1 MPIVAHRK
9 ATVAEWNRKT
19 TTNPNKTTMNTN
31 KIITKLHRQA
41 LILTAASR
49 PSSANRVRLL
59 LSQLTAQA
67 DSSQLSRRA
76 FIQHGM
82 GEYIHSFRRANR
94 NSAGDALRTPL
105 AERLRDWRS
114 KPLALLGKLGK
125 DEPGQLVSFE
135 IECQL
140 SRETAL
146 GLNLPLLAGR
156 PHQEHDG
163 VEIPVVCRWDDLR
176 PLYRTCSLLRAA
188 GATLT
193 RQFGGHVHLD
203 ARDLYTPTSG
213 AYRSQPSRS
222 LKARIDKIVVP
233 YVERVLRWAV
243 PPSRIGNGYCKLQGA
258 DWRGHDRFR
267 AVNVQSLS
275 EHRTL
280 EIRLGACTLNPDK
293 FRLWALACLFGL
305 RGEIG
310 KEQVSALKSISTPR
324 AAADWVM
331 ASTMEPT
338 LKWWVLSRIRKF
350 HPGSLPDLPPADD
363 APGSDA

>member
-1 MPIVAHRK
+1 M
-9 ATVAEWNRKT
+9 T
-19 TTNPNKTTMNTN
+19 PNKIKTR
-31 KIITKLHRQA
+31 LLRQA
-41 LILTAASR
+41 LIMAKLGRSK
-49 PSSANRVRLL
+49 SADRLETL
-59 LSQLTAQA
+59 ALHPGNCRET
-67 DSSQLSRRA
+67 
-76 FIQHGM
+76 FNHEWGHF
-82 GEYIHSFRRANR
+82 IHSFRSAARQA
-94 NSAGDALRTPL
+94 AGDALRTPL
-105 AERLRDWRS
+105 ADRLRDWRS
-114 KPLALLGKLGK
+114 KPLDLLGKLKK

-135 IECQL
+135 VECKL
-140 SRETAL
+140 DRDAVN
-146 GLNLPLLAGR
+146 GLNLPVLAGR
-156 PHQEHDG
+156 PHTEHDG
-163 VEIPVVCRWDDLR
+163 IEVAVVCRWDDLR
-176 PLYRTCSLLRAA
+176 PLYKTCAILRAA

-203 ARDLYTPTSG
+203 VRDLHPANSSG
-213 AYRSQPSRS
+213 AYRLQPSRS

-233 YVERVLRWAV
+233 YVERILRWAV
-243 PPSRIGNGYCKLQGA
+243 PPSRVGNGYCKLQGA

-331 ASTMEPT
+331 ASSMEPS

-350 HPGSLPDLPPADD
+350 HPGALPDLPPADD
-363 APGSDA
+363 APGSDS

>member
-1 MPIVAHRK
+1 M
-9 ATVAEWNRKT
+9 T
-19 TTNPNKTTMNTN
+19 PNK
-31 KIITKLHRQA
+31 IVRKLNRHA
-41 LILTAASR
+41 LLLTAASR
-49 PSSANRVRLL
+49 PSSAARVRLL
-59 LSQLTAQA
+59 ISQVTSQ

-82 GEYIHSFRRANR
+82 GESIHAFRRSAR
-94 NSAGDALRTPL
+94 NAAGDALRTPL

-114 KPLALLGKLGK
+114 NPLKLLSTLKK

-135 IECQL
+135 VECKL
-140 SRETAL
+140 DRDAVN
-146 GLNLPLLAGR
+146 GLNFPLLAGR
-156 PHQEHDG
+156 PHTEHDG
-163 VEIPVVCRWDDLR
+163 IEVAVVCRWDDLR
-176 PLYRTCSLLRAA
+176 PLYKTCALLRSA

-213 AYRSQPSRS
+213 SYRSHPSRS
-222 LKARIDKIVVP
+222 LKARIDKVVVP

-243 PPSRIGNGYCKLQGA
+243 PPSRIGNGYCKLEGA

-267 AVNVQSLS
+267 AVNVLSLA

-293 FRLWALACLFGL
+293 FRLWAMACAFGL
-305 RGEIG
+305 RGQIG
-310 KEQVSALKSISTPR
+310 KGQAAALESISTPR

-331 ASTMEPT
+331 ASAMEPS

>member
-1 MPIVAHRK
+1 MPIVAYRK
-9 ATVAEWNRKT
+9 ATVAERQQ
-19 TTNPNKTTMNTN
+19 TNKQTNKTMTPS
-31 KIITKLHRQA
+31 KIKTRLLRQA
-41 LILTAASR
+41 LIMAKIGRTKLADRLETLALHPGNCRETFNHEWGHHIHAFRSAAR
-49 PSSANRVRLL
+49 HAGGDVL
-59 LSQLTAQA
+59 
-67 DSSQLSRRA
+67 RA
-76 FIQHGM
+76 
-82 GEYIHSFRRANR
+82 
-94 NSAGDALRTPL
+94 PL
-105 AERLRDWRS
+105 AERFRDWRS
-114 KPLALLGKLGK
+114 NPLALLGKLGK

-135 IECQL
+135 IECRL
-140 SRETAL
+140 GRETAL

-176 PLYRTCSLLRAA
+176 PLYKTCALLRAA

-213 AYRSQPSRS
+213 AYRSQPSKA
-222 LKARIDKIVVP
+222 LKVRINKIVVP
-233 YVERVLRWAV
+233 YVEKVLRWAV
-243 PPSRIGNGYCKLQGA
+243 PPSRIGNGYCKLEGA
-258 DWRGHDRFR
+258 NWNGHDRFR
-267 AVNVQSLS
+267 AVNVLSLS

-305 RGEIG
+305 RGLVSRGQAAALESIG
-310 KEQVSALKSISTPR
+310 SAR

-331 ASTMEPT
+331 ASSMEPS
-338 LKWWVLSRIRKF
+338 LKWWLLSRIRKF